1 MKYFR
6 RFMNIALVLLCMMVF
21 TACGKELPYP
31 EITLTES
38 DLENKFHYSLIENE
52 ANKLIYK
59 ELYEGFMNQS
69 EEIYLHGNEGTPLWA
84 LVEFVLDDYPEI
96 FWCDADT
103 DMTYESRG
111 FWGEEYLIVYP
122 EYPYSKEE
130 VEKRKQEMEAM
141 TEECIE
147 ACKEKKSDYE
157 KVKYVYEYIIDT
169 VEYVDDAP
177 DNQNL
182 YSSLVSKKSVCA
194 GYAQGVQY
202 LLERA
207 GVWCNTVGG
216 QALDEND
223 KFGGHAWN
231 IVQCDDE
238 YYYVDATWGDS
249 EENESEKSEE
259 KAVEP
264 RDYEYLC
271 CSADELEDT
280 HKADHE
286 EKLPEC
292 SSEKLNY
299 YRKNGMYYEN
309 LNEEKLMGAMKE
321 SIADKERYTTFKFQ
335 NEEDYKEALEV
346 LEEELLDDALQY
358 LAGYYGLSKSNC
370 TYSYYDDYWKIHVY
384 WEYK

>member
-1 MKYFR
+1 MKYVR
-6 RFMNIALVLLCMMVF
+6 RFMNIALVLMCVTVL
-21 TACGKELPYP
+21 TACGRELPFP
-31 EITLTES
+31 EVTLTEG

-69 EEIYLHGNEGTPLWA
+69 EEIYVHGNEDTPIWT
-84 LVEFVLDDYPEI
+84 LVEFVLDDHPEI

-103 DMTYESRG
+103 EMTYETHG
-111 FWGEEYLIVYP
+111 FLREEYLIVYP
-122 EYPYSKEE
+122 EYAYTKEE
-130 VEKRKQEMEAM
+130 AAKRKQEMEKM
-141 TEECIE
+141 TAECIE
-147 ACKEKKSDYE
+147 ECREKKSDYE
-157 KVKYVYEYIIDT
+157 KVKYVYEYMIDT

-182 YSSLVSKKSVCA
+182 YSSLVNKKTVCA

-216 QALDEND
+216 EALDENEEY
-223 KFGGHAWN
+223 GGHAWN
-231 IVQCDDE
+231 IVRCDDE
-238 YYYVDATWGDS
+238 YYYVDATWGDYD
-249 EENESEKSEE
+249 EEEADTKE
-259 KAVEP
+259 VVL

-271 CSADELEDT
+271 CSDADLKET
-280 HKADHE
+280 HKADHA

-309 LNEEKLMGAMKE
+309 FEEEAILDAMKE
-321 SIADKERYTTFKFQ
+321 SIADKEKYTTFKFQ
-335 NEEDYKEALEV
+335 KKEDYHKALEV

-358 LAGYYGLSKSNC
+358 LAGYYDLTHTNC
-370 TYSYYDDYWKIHVY
+370 TYNYYDDYWKIHVY
-384 WEYK
+384 WEYE